1 MSFSIDATFLST
13 KGCDDGVIRIPRCIH
28 YNIRRLS
35 MRRSSFSNNESNM
48 YRLFSIL
55 CSLYLLLFFSH
66 QYCVF
71 SYTSILLVPSGR
83 GRRGTCR
90 RRSGGRSGR
99 REVRVAIY
107 ISLISSLLFAHIY
120 LFSNPQPT

>member
-1 MSFSIDATFLST
+1 MDPVNALIVGVNLVDVEEGAEDAEEV
-13 KGCDDGVIRIPRCIH
+13 DVRVIVPTSAVAQ
-28 YNIRRLS
+28 NS
-35 MRRSSFSNNESNM
+35 VTAGM

-83 GRRGTCR
+83 GRRGICR
-90 RRSGGRSGR
+90 RRSGGRSNR
-99 REVRVAIY
+99 REVR
-107 ISLISSLLFAHIY
+107 LL
-120 LFSNPQPT
+120 Q

>member
-1 MSFSIDATFLST
+1 MTGIVVDPGFAETVGAQVVEEEDVHAIVPTSAVAQNSVTA
-13 KGCDDGVIRIPRCIH
+13 G
-28 YNIRRLS
+28 
-35 MRRSSFSNNESNM
+35 M

-83 GRRGTCR
+83 GRRGICR
-90 RRSGGRSGR
+90 RRDGGRSNR
-99 REVRVAIY
+99 REVR
-107 ISLISSLLFAHIY
+107 FC
-120 LFSNPQPT
+120 NPL